1 MDDTNSIAALRKV
14 EKTAD
19 SSRIYKITRNALT
32 QEEFDDAFSQSN
44 GNDQTTLTQ
53 QIKAKVKKSLSQKW
67 FTRNLLEEWIPI
79 VRWMREY
86 DIKTSLVSDISAG
99 ITVGTMNI
107 PQSMAYAELAML
119 DPVIGLY
126 TSMAA
131 LIYAFFGTSK
141 HVSLGTFAVVSL
153 LVADAQTNYYDS
165 HPNSTLSHGE
175 LVSSL
180 TFTVGLILLIFACLQ
195 LHVLMAY
202 LSDALISGFTVG
214 CVCHV
219 FISVLPKMFGVSIIS
234 PGGLLTLFKS
244 TIDFFEKL
252 PDTNFADLI
261 ISVIAVVFLYVGK
274 EMINPW
280 LRRTNKLPVPIPF
293 ELILVFFNT
302 LFSYLFN
309 FRQFGVS
316 VVGIIP
322 TGFPTPRMI
331 RFETIPDLLVAGDA
345 ISIAVVIYVIT
356 FSVAKLFAKKHN
368 YKANAKQDLR
378 ALVICELIVSFL
390 DVFLAVDL

>member
-1 MDDTNSIAALRKV
+1 MCL
-14 EKTAD
+14 
-19 SSRIYKITRNALT
+19 SRIYFR
-32 QEEFDDAFSQSN
+32 
-44 GNDQTTLTQ
+44 TT
-53 QIKAKVKKSLSQKW
+53 KD
-67 FTRNLLEEWIPI
+67 
-79 VRWMREY
+79 VRGKY
-86 DIKTSLVSDISAG
+86 
-99 ITVGTMNI
+99 
-107 PQSMAYAELAML
+107 
-119 DPVIGLY
+119 
-126 TSMAA
+126 
-131 LIYAFFGTSK
+131 
-141 HVSLGTFAVVSL
+141 
-153 LVADAQTNYYDS
+153 
-165 HPNSTLSHGE
+165 
-175 LVSSL
+175 
-180 TFTVGLILLIFACLQ
+180 C
-195 LHVLMAY
+195 
-202 LSDALISGFTVG
+202 
-214 CVCHV
+214 
-219 FISVLPKMFGVSIIS
+219 
-234 PGGLLTLFKS
+234 FKS

-252 PDTNFADLI
+252 PDTNIADLI

-368 YKANAKQDLR
+368 YKVNAKQDLR
-378 ALVICELIVSFL
+378 ALVICELIVSFFGCL
-390 DVFLAVDL
+390 PCSGSLSRSTINSNMGARSQVSSWFTIKS